1 MIILMHQTAT
11 GEHVEAVIVR
21 AKELGLKP
29 VPLWGD
35 NQHMIVVTGEVDK
48 IDPELVRSWPGV
60 ANITRIS
67 SPFKIAS
74 RSTKPQDT
82 IVEVRG
88 VKIGGPYLAL
98 IAGPCAVENE
108 KQMMESARMVKEK
121 GCNILRGGAF
131 KPRTTPY
138 SFQGLG
144 GAGLKLLRTAGDEF
158 DMPVI
163 TEVLD
168 PRDVD
173 LVNKY
178 TDIFQIGARNMQ
190 NFRLLE
196 EVGKTQKPV
205 LLKRGLAATIKE
217 WLLAA
222 EYILCNGNPDVILC
236 ERGIRTYEEATRNTL
251 DLSAVPVIQEM
262 SHLPIVIDPSHATGK
277 AAYVPSMTRAAI
289 AAGAHGFM
297 VDIHPNPS
305 VALCDAPQA
314 LNKEAFSAM
323 MDSLRP
329 LIKTIGK
336 QVG

>member
-35 NQHMIVVTGEVDK
+35 GRSMVVVTGAVEKV
-48 IDPELVRSWPGV
+48 DPELVRSWPGV
-60 ANITRIS
+60 ADITRVT

-74 RSTKPQDT
+74 RSTKSQDT
-82 IVEVRG
+82 IIEVKG
-88 VKIGGPYLAL
+88 VKIGGPHLAF

-108 KQMMESARMVKEK
+108 DQMMVSARMVKAK
-121 GCNILRGGAF
+121 KCNVLRGGAF

-144 GAGLKLLRTAGDEF
+144 EAGLKLLRMAGDEF

-168 PRDVD
+168 PRDVN

-222 EYILCNGNPDVILC
+222 EYILSNGNPDVILC

-251 DLSAVPVIQEM
+251 DLSAIPVVQEL

-277 AAYVPSMTRAAI
+277 AAYVPSMTRAAL

-297 VDIHPNPS
+297 IDIHPNPA

-314 LNKEAFSAM
+314 LNEEAFSAM
-323 MDSLRP
+323 MDSIFP
-329 LIKTIGK
+329 LIKIMNK
-336 QVG
+336 KI